1 MIQEKSQE
9 NSITLVYPN
18 VVEAVSTMRA
28 FQELKSKLLDENDVV
43 QIEGKKYIKRSGWRK
58 IALAFNIS
66 TEIVEVSREEK
77 DGKYIVRVK
86 ARAIAPNGRVSEE
99 IGVCDSSEF
108 ESGRLKASIHN
119 IETKATTRALNR
131 AISDLVGGGEVSAEE
146 IITDDEGSSASNQG
160 SQPKPQESQSQPQPQ
175 GSQPQPQPQ
184 QTINIQW
191 RQSRNPNIEY
201 TPASSAIALAKQIE
215 MNGGE
220 LEINGIKYVLSDDKE
235 MIFRYKKSDNI
246 RELK

>member
-86 ARAIAPNGRVSEE
+86 ARAKLYVKGF
-99 IGVCDSSEF
+99 GEF
-108 ESGRLKASIHN
+108 KASV
-119 IETKATTRALNR
+119 TLDC
-131 AISDLVGGGEVSAEE
+131 S
-146 IITDDEGSSASNQG
+146 
-160 SQPKPQESQSQPQPQ
+160 
-175 GSQPQPQPQ
+175 
-184 QTINIQW
+184 TINI
-191 RQSRNPNIEY
+191 
-201 TPASSAIALAKQIE
+201 
-215 MNGGE
+215 
-220 LEINGIKYVLSDDKE
+220 YVRDDW
-235 MIFRYKKSDNI
+235 I
-246 RELK
+246 

>member
-86 ARAIAPNGRVSEE
+86 ARAVAPNGRISEE
-99 IGVCDSSEF
+99 LGVCDSSEF
-108 ESGRLKASIHN
+108 ENGRLKPSIHN

-131 AISDLVGGGEVSAEE
+131 AISNLVGGGEVSAEE
-146 IITDDEGSSASNQG
+146 IITDDEGSQ
-160 SQPKPQESQSQPQPQ
+160 PQESQPQPQ
-175 GSQPQPQPQ
+175 SQGSQPQ

-191 RQSRNPNIEY
+191 KQSRNPNIEY
-201 TPASSAIALAKQIE
+201 TPASTAVALAKQIE
-215 MNGGE
+215 NNGGE
-220 LEINGIKYVLSDDKE
+220 LNINGIKYVLSNDKGV
-235 MIFRYKKSDNI
+235 IFRYKKSDQNM

>member
-1 MIQEKSQE
+1 MEYSILKGLIKMNEEDNEK
-9 NSITLVYPN
+9 NAITLVAPN
-18 VVEAVSTMRA
+18 VVEAITSMRA

-66 TEIVEVSREEK
+66 TEIVEISREKENE
-77 DGKYIVRVK
+77 KYIVRVK

-131 AISDLVGGGEVSAEE
+131 AISNLVGGGEVSAEE
-146 IITDDEGSSASNQG
+146 IIADDEGSSASNQG
-160 SQPKPQESQSQPQPQ
+160 SQPQSQ
-175 GSQPQPQPQ
+175 GSQPQQ
-184 QTINIQW
+184 ININW
-191 RQSRNPNIEY
+191 KQSKNPNIEY
-201 TPASSAIALAKQIE
+201 APAASAIALAKQIE

-220 LEINGIKYVLSDDKE
+220 LNINGIKYVLSDDKE
-235 MIFRYKKSDNI
+235 MIFRYKKSDQNM

>member
-1 MIQEKSQE
+1 MNEEDNEK
-9 NSITLVYPN
+9 NAITLVTPN

-28 FQELKSKLLDENDVV
+28 FQELKSKLLDENDLVV
-43 QIEGKKYIKRSGWRK
+43 IEGKKYIKRSGWRK

-66 TEIVEVSREEK
+66 TKIVEVSREEK

-131 AISDLVGGGEVSAEE
+131 AISNLVGGGEVSAEE
-146 IITDDEGSSASNQG
+146 IIADDEGSSASNQG
-160 SQPKPQESQSQPQPQ
+160 SQP
-175 GSQPQPQPQ
+175 QPQ

-191 RQSRNPNIEY
+191 KQSRNPNIEY
-201 TPASSAIALAKQIE
+201 APASTAVALAKQIE
-215 MNGGE
+215 NNGGE
-220 LEINGIKYVLSDDKE
+220 LEINGIKYVLSSDKGV
-235 MIFRYKKSDNI
+235 IFRYKKSDQNM

>member
-1 MIQEKSQE
+1 MANRGGVKLETSQNNDE
-9 NSITLVYPN
+9 RKGAITLVTPN
-18 VVEAVSTMRA
+18 VVEAITSMRA

-43 QIEGKKYIKRSGWRK
+43 EIEGKKYIKRSGWRK

-77 DGKYIVRVK
+77 DEKYIVRVK
-86 ARAIAPNGRVSEE
+86 ARAVAPNGRVSEE

-131 AISDLVGGGEVSAEE
+131 AISNLVGGGEVSAEE
-146 IITDDEGSSASNQG
+146 IIADDEGSSTNQG
-160 SQPKPQESQSQPQPQ
+160 SQLQSQ
-175 GSQPQPQPQ
+175 GSQPQPQQ
-184 QTINIQW
+184 ININW
-191 RQSRNPNIEY
+191 KQSRNPNIEY

-220 LEINGIKYVLSDDKE
+220 LNINGIKYVLSDNKE
-235 MIFRYKKSDNI
+235 MIFRYKKSDQNM

>member
-86 ARAIAPNGRVSEE
+86 ARAVAPNGRISEE
-99 IGVCDSSEF
+99 LGVCDSSEF
-108 ESGRLKASIHN
+108 ENGRLKPSIHN

-131 AISDLVGGGEVSAEE
+131 AISNLVGGGEVSAEE
-146 IITDDEGSSASNQG
+146 IITDDEGSTASNQG
-160 SQPKPQESQSQPQPQ
+160 SQPQPQES
-175 GSQPQPQPQ
+175 QPQPQ

-191 RQSRNPNIEY
+191 KQSRNPNIEY
-201 TPASSAIALAKQIE
+201 TSASSAIALAKQIE
-215 MNGGE
+215 SNGGQ
-220 LEINGIKYVLSDDKE
+220 LEINGIRYTLSSDKE
-235 MIFRYKKSDNI
+235 MIFRYKKADQNM

>member
-1 MIQEKSQE
+1 MANRGGVKLETSQNNDE
-9 NSITLVYPN
+9 RKGAITLVTPN
-18 VVEAVSTMRA
+18 VIEAITSMRA

-43 QIEGKKYIKRSGWRK
+43 QIEGRKYIKRSGWRK

-131 AISDLVGGGEVSAEE
+131 AISNLVGGGEVSAEE
-146 IITDDEGSSASNQG
+146 IIADDEGPQL
-160 SQPKPQESQSQPQPQ
+160 QESQPQLQPQ
-175 GSQPQPQPQ
+175 GSQPQ

-191 RQSRNPNIEY
+191 KQSRNPNIEY
-201 TPASSAIALAKQIE
+201 TPASTAVALAKQIE

-220 LEINGIKYVLSDDKE
+220 LNINGIKYVLSDNKE
-235 MIFRYKKSDNI
+235 MIFRYKKSDQNM

>member
-43 QIEGKKYIKRSGWRK
+43 EIEGKKYIKRSGWRK

-119 IETKATTRALNR
+119 IETKAATRALNR
-131 AISDLVGGGEVSAEE
+131 AISNLVGGGEVSAEE
-146 IITDDEGSSASNQG
+146 IITDDEGSSAST
-160 SQPKPQESQSQPQPQ
+160 Q

-184 QTINIQW
+184 SQGSQPQTQTQQINIQW
-191 RQSRNPNIEY
+191 KQSKNPNIEY

-220 LEINGIKYVLSDDKE
+220 LEINGIKYTLSPDKE
-235 MIFRYKKSDNI
+235 MIFRYKKSDQNI

>member
-28 FQELKSKLLDENDVV
+28 FQELKSKLLDDNDVV

-108 ESGRLKASIHN
+108 ENGKLRASIHN

-131 AISDLVGGGEVSAEE
+131 AISNLVGGGEVSAEE

-160 SQPKPQESQSQPQPQ
+160 SQPKPQESQSQPQSQ
-175 GSQPQPQPQ
+175 GSQPQ

-191 RQSRNPNIEY
+191 KQSRNPNIEY

-235 MIFRYKKSDNI
+235 MIFRYKKSDQNI

>member
-28 FQELKSKLLDENDVV
+28 FQELKSKLLDENDLVV
-43 QIEGKKYIKRSGWRK
+43 IEGKKYIKRSGWRK

-108 ESGRLKASIHN
+108 ENGRLKASIHN
-119 IETKATTRALNR
+119 IETKAATRALNR
-131 AISDLVGGGEVSAEE
+131 AISNLVGGGEVSAEE
-146 IITDDEGSSASNQG
+146 IIADDEGSSASTQG
-160 SQPKPQESQSQPQPQ
+160 PQPQSQPQPQ
-175 GSQPQPQPQ
+175 GSQPQPQ

-191 RQSRNPNIEY
+191 KQSKNPNIEY

-220 LEINGIKYVLSDDKE
+220 LEINGIKYTLSPDKE
-235 MIFRYKKSDNI
+235 MIFRYKKTDQNI

>member
-86 ARAIAPNGRVSEE
+86 ARAVAPNGRISEE
-99 IGVCDSSEF
+99 LGVCDSSEF
-108 ESGRLKASIHN
+108 ENGRLKPSIHN

-131 AISDLVGGGEVSAEE
+131 AISNLVGGGEVSAEE
-146 IITDDEGSSASNQG
+146 IADDEGSQ
-160 SQPKPQESQSQPQPQ
+160 PQESQPQPQ
-175 GSQPQPQPQ
+175 SQGSQPQ

-191 RQSRNPNIEY
+191 KQSRNPNIEY
-201 TPASSAIALAKQIE
+201 TPASTAVALAKQIE
-215 MNGGE
+215 NNGGE
-220 LEINGIKYVLSDDKE
+220 LEINGIKYVLSNDKGV
-235 MIFRYKKSDNI
+235 IFRYKKSDQNT

>member
-1 MIQEKSQE
+1 MNEEDNEK
-9 NSITLVYPN
+9 NAITLVAPN

-28 FQELKSKLLDENDVV
+28 FQELKSKLLDDNDLVV
-43 QIEGKKYIKRSGWRK
+43 IEGKKYIKRSGWRK

-108 ESGRLKASIHN
+108 ENGRLRASIHN

-131 AISDLVGGGEVSAEE
+131 AISNLVGGGEVSAEE
-146 IITDDEGSSASNQG
+146 IIADDEGSQ
-160 SQPKPQESQSQPQPQ
+160 PQESQPQPQSQ

-201 TPASSAIALAKQIE
+201 TPASTAVALAKQIE
-215 MNGGE
+215 NNGGQ
-220 LEINGIKYVLSDDKE
+220 LEINGIRYTLSDDKE
-235 MIFRYKKSDNI
+235 MIFRYKKADQNM